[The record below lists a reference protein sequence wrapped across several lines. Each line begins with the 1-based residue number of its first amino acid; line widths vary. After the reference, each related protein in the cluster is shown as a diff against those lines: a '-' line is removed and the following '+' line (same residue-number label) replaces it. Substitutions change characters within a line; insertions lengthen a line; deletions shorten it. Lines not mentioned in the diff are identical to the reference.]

1 MAASKCTPIKKGISM
16 PRFITVILTLLFV
29 AGLCVAQDING
40 KWKTKMETPNG
51 PVDMT
56 FTFKTN
62 GDTLTGAAGGPMGE
76 MPISNGKI
84 KDKTFSFD
92 VNFND
97 WTISHWCTAMGDS
110 ILMKV
115 PGMQGDTMS
124 MVLKRAVGEAK

>member
-1 MAASKCTPIKKGISM
+1 MS
-16 PRFITVILTLLFV
+16 RFITVSVVLFFA

-40 KWKTKMETPNG
+40 IWKTKMETPNG
-51 PVDMT
+51 PANMT

-62 GDTLTGAAGGPMGE
+62 GDTLTGTVEGPMGE
-76 MPISNGKI
+76 MPIINGKK

-92 VNFND
+92 VSFND
-97 WTISHWCTAMGDS
+97 WTINHWCTAMGDS

-124 MVLKRAVGEAK
+124 LLLKREPGAAGQPH